1 MSSLMALSIHWRTW
15 KQKILGAEDLTIN
28 FQALEVT
35 PFSPKRVNK
44 DGAGE
49 RKDVISKLP
58 DTKPE
63 YPRHALK
70 LIDGVQNIKFLTMS
84 NDTLKLRT
92 AIYA

>member
-35 PFSPKRVNK
+35 PFSPKRVNR

-58 DTKPE
+58 DTVFYFTFFASFQSKM
-63 YPRHALK
+63 
-70 LIDGVQNIKFLTMS
+70 F
-84 NDTLKLRT
+84 
-92 AIYA
+92 